1 MTHLLAV
8 LAIVSYMLASALM
21 LLQIYRA
28 SRTGKTALSAQ
39 LSFFSGLILHTLTM
53 ASVVRD
59 SRFIFLE
66 NGADYFLW
74 VSWGLAVAFAFLR
87 RRLNYPL
94 VGAFVVP
101 GIVLFM
107 GSSSYLLH
115 KSASSVLNPDGLSTG
130 EGIVIPLLHGIPALV
145 SVVSLALAFVT
156 SVVFLI
162 IERRLKRRGAQ
173 ALTSSGPNL
182 QRLDLLNRQLAQ
194 VGFLAISLVIL
205 TGGLWAVSQQ
215 KPVFSADTSVVSG
228 LMTWLLLALILHAR
242 LVLRWSPKQVSR
254 LTVFVTG
261 SFFLSVFT
269 VLFFSGQMT
278 HVSL

>member
-1 MTHLLAV
+1 
-8 LAIVSYMLASALM
+8 MLASALM